1 MNKLYISNNIRSLR
15 FHRDEMTQQEL
26 ASQTGV
32 SRQTIISIENGKYY
46 PSLELSF
53 KIARVFKVQ
62 LEDVFYYE
70 DNI

>member
-53 KIARVFKVQ
+53 KIAHVFKVQ